1 MDDLIYRKA
10 LMDELGITMKCED
23 CQYKD
28 TIHKGLC
35 TMPSEFENACVVITD
50 APSAEPGWI
59 PVTERLPEEDGHY
72 IVAVKNGLF
81 PNNVIPIDILR
92 YEGGKWKY
100 YFVLE
105 NDGFEDD
112 DFEDPIT
119 AWMPLP
125 EAYQPGVSE

>member
-1 MDDLIYRKA
+1 MKGLFIPGITVEMFRNGNLEQIEA
-10 LMDELGITMKCED
+10 LM
-23 CQYKD
+23 
-28 TIHKGLC
+28 
-35 TMPSEFENACVVITD
+35 SEGEIYD
-50 APSAEPGWI
+50 IEYEPKWI
-59 PVTERLPEEDGHY
+59 PTSERLPEEDGHY

-112 DFEDPIT
+112 DFEDPIM

-125 EAYQPGVSE
+125 DLYEVKNE